1 LTEIDWN
8 EFKFFKQ
15 YSNKKDDNFEV
26 LLDFL
31 KSYYKMTSI
40 TEIYETIANDETA
53 QLMLAKR
60 DIDSAE
66 ALEKHIFRD
75 YNAARPK

>member
-1 LTEIDWN
+1 LIDINWD

-31 KSYYKMTSI
+31 KSYYNMTNI
-40 TEIYETIANDETA
+40 KEMYETMANDDIA
-53 QLMLAKR
+53 QLMLNKR
-60 DIDSAE
+60 ELSSVE
-66 ALEKHIFRD
+66 ALEKYLFRD
-75 YNAARPK
+75 FNVAK

>member
-1 LTEIDWN
+1 MTEIDWN

-40 TEIYETIANDETA
+40 KEIYDTIAYDEVA
-53 QLMLAKR
+53 CLMLKKR

-66 ALEKHIFRD
+66 TLEKHIFRD
-75 YNAARPK
+75 FNAAKPK

>member
-1 LTEIDWN
+1 MIDINWD

-31 KSYYKMTSI
+31 KSYYNMTNI
-40 TEIYETIANDETA
+40 KEMYETMANDDIA
-53 QLMLAKR
+53 QLMLNKR
-60 DIDSAE
+60 GT
-66 ALEKHIFRD
+66 
-75 YNAARPK
+75 

>member
-1 LTEIDWN
+1 MTEIDWS

-40 TEIYETIANDETA
+40 KEIYETIANDDVAE
-53 QLMLAKR
+53 LMLKKR

-66 ALEKHIFRD
+66 ALERHLFRD
-75 YNAARPK
+75 FNAAKPK

>member
-1 LTEIDWN
+1 MTEIDWN